1 MNKITKYIAAIG
13 VLSLMGCEKY
23 DLIPAEYNSVLLIKE
38 NGSQEVTL
46 YTDVNEKGTFEFTV
60 MKAGKNPQAI
70 TSAETEVMTE
80 AQMTALGYSTNKI
93 LPAELY
99 SLSTTQFQFGA
110 DNMYQKG
117 SVVLNNDA
125 IKTFLSTAEN
135 PAAYVVP
142 IQIKSATSK
151 INTEKNYFLLRPIL
165 LKPSVDYEVSE
176 KEIAVNGGEAT
187 QEIFF
192 TLPFA
197 SPWDFECTVATSTGS
212 NLLPAGQYTIENGGK
227 ITFSKGS
234 KRSSAL
240 RVTIK
245 ADLLGNYNLPLK
257 ISHISKEGVAKPT
270 NDFMLRTVINKI
282 HLTKEMLATNAQEP
296 REGPIAN
303 MIDGNPATYFHT
315 AWSVHPTDD
324 AHNFSVTLANPIR
337 KFSFQYTNRN
347 HPNGKPKV
355 IKILGS
361 NDGTNFTEI
370 TTISSGL
377 PAGAATIYTSGVI
390 EANMAYKILRFD
402 VTQTYA
408 GSKYFCLAELSIFGK

>member
-1 MNKITKYIAAIG
+1 MIKITKYIAAMG
-13 VLSLMGCEKY
+13 VLTLMSCQKY

-46 YTDVNEKGTFEFTV
+46 YTDVDEKGTFEFTV

-70 TSAETEVMTE
+70 TSAETEIMTE
-80 AQMTALGYSTNKI
+80 EQMVAVGYSNRKI
-93 LPAELY
+93 LPNEFY
-99 SLSTTQFQFGA
+99 KLSTTQFQFGA

-117 SVVLNNDA
+117 AVILNNDA
-125 IKTFLSTAEN
+125 INAFLKTAEN
-135 PAAYVVP
+135 PASYVIP

-151 INTEKNYFLLRPIL
+151 INTEKNYFLLRPVL
-165 LKPSVDYEVSE
+165 VKPSVNYEVSE

-197 SPWDFECTVATSTGS
+197 SPWDFECTVATNTS
-212 NLLPAGQYTIENGGK
+212 NNVLPEGQYTIENGGK
-227 ITFSKGS
+227 VTFSKGS

-240 RVTIK
+240 RVNVK
-245 ADLLGNYNLPLK
+245 ADLLGNYDLPLK
-257 ISHISKEGVAKPT
+257 IINITKAGIEKPIS
-270 NDFMLRTVINKI
+270 DFVLKAVINKI

-296 REGPIAN
+296 KEGPIEN
-303 MIDGNPATYFHT
+303 MIDGNPATFFHT

-324 AHNFSVTLANPIR
+324 AHNFSVTLANPIS
-337 KFSFQYTNRN
+337 KFTFEYINRN
-347 HPNGKPKV
+347 HANGKPKV

-361 NDGTNFTEI
+361 NDGTNFREI
-370 TTISSGL
+370 TTIDNGL
-377 PAGAATIYTSGVI
+377 PSGAASTYKSDVI
-390 EANMAYKILRFD
+390 EANTAYKILRFD